1 MKTATGAVR
10 DEPAAHARPAHL
22 NKLAMLDAT
31 DQLQHLP
38 ELAHFT
44 HADGKVLRRLVHHL
58 SQADID
64 AGDTVVWPS
73 ASYVAVQGCLSDRQ
87 VRTSL
92 RRLAGAGLI
101 EIRHRGRRRTPLI
114 SLRGFMERVGDVIEA
129 GRAAITL
136 MRKAEEISA
145 DDGKIFRTTE
155 TVRRTSQS
163 VNTAASRSD
172 ETTAPATPPHTHS
185 PATALTTN
193 SSSDTTAGICPPTRA
208 RRSAGGSSTTPDL
221 TAPPVDD
228 LHALLARSRT
238 GQLLAG
244 TDDLIHLDRLE
255 ARAAEHFESTIGAAR
270 HPGRIWTWALDRHG
284 PAEAITAWIL
294 ACDSPEITSPG
305 AWFMRWVAT
314 PQRWDL
320 APNVARL
327 LARSPEPVTSPQI
340 DYSEAPRA
348 RVEDLERLA
357 ARIEAETAPAIAP
370 APSGVSLSAT
380 PPTLSE
386 AGEAWKHFLDAWTA
400 ERGEALRASWL
411 DGSHCLGIDGDRR
424 LHVVVKSAFAR
435 DWLASRCVD
444 TNRRAAV
451 AAGTDGVV
459 FTVK

>member
-1 MKTATGAVR
+1 
-10 DEPAAHARPAHL
+10 
-22 NKLAMLDAT
+22 MLDAT

-64 AGDTVVWPS
+64 AGETVVWPS
-73 ASYVAVQGCLSDRQ
+73 ASYVATLGCLSDRQ
-87 VRTSL
+87 VRISL

-129 GRAAITL
+129 GRGAITL

-155 TVRRTSQS
+155 TVQRTSQS
-163 VNTAASRSD
+163 VNTAASRSRLK
-172 ETTAPATPPHTHS
+172 TAPATPSHTHIS
-185 PATALTTN
+185 TTTLTTN

-208 RRSAGGSSTTPDL
+208 RRSAGGSS
-221 TAPPVDD
+221 APLVDD
-228 LHALLARSRT
+228 LHVLLARSRT

-284 PAEAITAWIL
+284 PAETVTAWIL

-305 AWFMRWVAT
+305 AWFMGWVAT

-320 APNVARL
+320 TPNVARL
-327 LARSPEPVTSPQI
+327 LARSPEPVTSPRI

-348 RVEDLERLA
+348 RVEDLVEDLERLA
-357 ARIEAETAPAIAP
+357 ARIEAETAPAIPP
-370 APSGVSLSAT
+370 APSGVSAT

-386 AGEAWKHFLDAWTA
+386 AGEAWKHFLEAWTA

-444 TNRRAAV
+444 TNRLAAA
-451 AAGTDGVV
+451 AAGAAGVV
-459 FTVK
+459 FVQHGGPQSRG